1 MAASL
6 EPDDPERLGRY
17 ELTGRLGE
25 GGQGVVY
32 AGRGPDGEEVAVK
45 LLRAHVARDPKA
57 RERFVRELAFAERV
71 ADFCTAR
78 VLEAD
83 LHGDQPY
90 IVSEFV
96 RGPSLYRLVR
106 DEGPRTG
113 AALQRLAI
121 GTATALAAIHQAG
134 IVHRDFKPPNVL
146 MAEDGPRVI
155 DFGIAKAFDG
165 TSTMTSQVVG
175 TPAYMA
181 PEQVSGQEIGAWTDM
196 FAWGVTI
203 LFAATGR
210 SPFGD
215 DTVPAV
221 MHRILHA
228 TPDTSML
235 PQPLAGLVTACLAK
249 EPAQRP
255 TAPHV
260 LLALLGLGTAPGGD
274 DALLAAGATAVES
287 PMPPR
292 PAAPSPPSEP
302 STTPYGQPSPGQFA
316 WHPSG
321 PHPDMPPSKPRA
333 NAAAAMTAGI
343 LAVLTAGMLVWF
355 ALYNV
360 FYVGVPTGHWSGVVL
375 VNAFGG
381 VIGAGALLVPA
392 GFTFARR
399 IAGAW
404 TLCALCA
411 LYVTATIFLAPLL
424 WGTSLSAQLKFVFG
438 FEGGDGVAVA
448 LAIIFSVLTAITAAI
463 AGTAKS
469 YGPSPRST
477 LALPGVQ
484 VPGDALSGHRPR

>member
-6 EPDDPERLGRY
+6 ESDDPERVGRY

-32 AGRGPDGEEVAVK
+32 AGRGPDGGEVAVK

-57 RERFVRELAFAERV
+57 RERFVRELGFAEKV
-71 ADFCTAR
+71 AEFCTAR

-83 LHGDQPY
+83 IDGDQPY
-90 IVSEFV
+90 IVSELV
-96 RGPSLYRLVR
+96 SGPSLYELVG

-134 IVHRDFKPPNVL
+134 VVHRDFKPPNVL
-146 MAEDGPRVI
+146 MGEDGPRVI
-155 DFGIAKAFDG
+155 DFGIAKALDG

-181 PEQVSGQEIGAWTDM
+181 PEQVSGQELGTWTDM

-210 SPFGD
+210 SPFGA

-228 TPDTSML
+228 DPDTSVL
-235 PQPLAGLVTACLAK
+235 PEPLAGLVTACLAK
-249 EPAQRP
+249 EPARRP

-260 LLALLGLGTAPGGD
+260 LLALLGLGTAPGEADG
-274 DALLAAGATAVES
+274 LLAAGVTAVES
-287 PMPPR
+287 ATPPL
-292 PAAPSPPSEP
+292 AAPNPPLEP
-302 STTPYGQPSPGQFA
+302 SPGPYGQAPGGPGQFA
-316 WHPSG
+316 WHPAG
-321 PHPDMPPSKPRA
+321 PPPRPGMPPSRPRA
-333 NAAAAMTAGI
+333 NAAAAVIAGA
-343 LAVLTAGMLVWF
+343 LALLTAGMLVWF

-360 FYVGVPTGHWSGVVL
+360 VYAGGPTGRWSSVAVVN
-375 VNAFGG
+375 VVGG
-381 VIGAGALLVPA
+381 VIGAGLLVAAA

-399 IAGAW
+399 ISGAW
-404 TLCALCA
+404 TLCGLCA
-411 LYVTATIFLAPLL
+411 LYVVATIFLAPLL
-424 WGTSLSAQLKFVFG
+424 WGTALGTQLTFVFG
-438 FEGGDGVAVA
+438 FDGGDGVAVA
-448 LAIIFSVLTAITAAI
+448 LTMIFGVLTATVAAI
-463 AGTAKS
+463 AGTVKS
-469 YGPSPRST
+469 
-477 LALPGVQ
+477 
-484 VPGDALSGHRPR
+484 

>member
-32 AGRGPDGEEVAVK
+32 AGRGPDGGEVAVK
-45 LLRAHVARDPKA
+45 LLRTQVARDPKA
-57 RERFVRELAFAERV
+57 RERFVRELGFAERV
-71 ADFCTAR
+71 AEFCTAR

-83 LHGDQPY
+83 IQGDQPY

-96 RGPSLYRLVR
+96 PGPSLYELVR

-134 IVHRDFKPPNVL
+134 VVHRDFKPPNVL
-146 MAEDGPRVI
+146 MSEDGPRVI
-155 DFGIAKAFDG
+155 DFGIAKALDG

-181 PEQVSGQEIGAWTDM
+181 PEQVSGQEPGTWTDM
-196 FAWGVTI
+196 FAWGATI

-210 SPFGD
+210 SPFGA

-221 MHRILHA
+221 MHRILHVN
-228 TPDTSML
+228 PDTSAL

-249 EPAQRP
+249 EPAHRP
-255 TAPHV
+255 TATHV
-260 LLALLGLGTAPGGD
+260 LLALLGLGTAPG
-274 DALLAAGATAVES
+274 DADGLLAAGATAVES
-287 PMPPR
+287 AVPP
-292 PAAPSPPSEP
+292 PLAVPSPPP
-302 STTPYGQPSPGQFA
+302 QPRGPGQFS
-316 WHPSG
+316 PR
-321 PHPDMPPSKPRA
+321 PQPPRPRA
-333 NAAAAMTAGI
+333 NATAAVIASI
-343 LAVLTAGMLVWF
+343 LALLIAVVLVFF

-360 FYVGVPTGHWSGVVL
+360 VHASGPNGRWTSGVL
-375 VNAFGG
+375 VNVLGG
-381 VIGAGALLVPA
+381 VIAAGATSAAA

-399 IAGAW
+399 ISGAW

-411 LYVTATIFLAPLL
+411 LYVLATIFMAPLL
-424 WGTSLSAQLKFVFG
+424 HGTTLSAQLKFLFG
-438 FEGGDGVAVA
+438 FDQTDDAAAGLA
-448 LAIIFSVLTAITAAI
+448 LIFSALTAIIAAI
-463 AGTAKS
+463 AGSLKS
-469 YGPSPRST
+469 YAPTTATP
-477 LALPGVQ
+477 PH
-484 VPGDALSGHRPR
+484 P